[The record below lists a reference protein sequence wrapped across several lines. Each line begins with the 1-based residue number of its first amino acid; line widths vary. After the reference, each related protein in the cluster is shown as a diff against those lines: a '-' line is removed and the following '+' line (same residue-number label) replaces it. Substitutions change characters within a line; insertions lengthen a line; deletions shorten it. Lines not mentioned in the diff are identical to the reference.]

1 MKAELLFDNDLKF
14 TSKWR
19 GKKLLISRVARPLLL
34 IWNCT
39 GSQNAEIIKL
49 LRIQERALYACKG
62 KQLKEFFNPVSKGA
76 EQKWNL
82 GWLARKRLALA
93 LGKSLNHLYF
103 CLSCCSLLS
112 LLNLPVV
119 AK

>member
-14 TSKWR
+14 TGKWR
-19 GKKLLISRVARPLLL
+19 GKKLHISPVARPLLL

-62 KQLKEFFNPVSKGA
+62 KQEFFNSVSKGA

-103 CLSCCSLLS
+103 CLPCSSLS
-112 LLNLPVV
+112 LLDVLVV